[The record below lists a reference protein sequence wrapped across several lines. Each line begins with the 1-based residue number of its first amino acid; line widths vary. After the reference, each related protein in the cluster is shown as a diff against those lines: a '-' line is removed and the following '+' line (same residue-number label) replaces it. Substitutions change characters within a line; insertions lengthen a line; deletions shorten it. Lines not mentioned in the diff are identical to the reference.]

1 MDFQASLGRKSGATN
16 VAAEFFHVGPMGFH
30 VTVKSGF
37 DSKGSTADIASEW
50 FFPSV
55 DSDMPHKIA
64 GFFEGLGTVRTL
76 VGVLSP

>member
-1 MDFQASLGRKSGATN
+1 MQSNLCLLQLT
-16 VAAEFFHVGPMGFH
+16 GPMGFH

-55 DSDMPHKIA
+55 DSDMSHEIA

>member
-1 MDFQASLGRKSGATN
+1 
-16 VAAEFFHVGPMGFH
+16 MGFH

-37 DSKGSTADIASEW
+37 DCKGSTADIASEW

-55 DSDMPHKIA
+55 DSDMPNEIT
-64 GFFEGLGTVRTL
+64 GFFEGLGTVKTL

>member
-1 MDFQASLGRKSGATN
+1 MQSNLCLLQLT
-16 VAAEFFHVGPMGFH
+16 GPMGFH

-37 DSKGSTADIASEW
+37 DCKGSTADIASEW